1 MKCRLFFLLILLGG
15 CMSPSTSLE
24 EIHQRVAAQIAL
36 LVDSGY
42 LQNQYVEVIETA
54 SNDSSVIYRIRVSDS
69 AGSCTDELPSR
80 VIKYK
85 DKYFCFIEQDEPE
98 MSRTEL
104 FERGI
109 VADSTFQANSLDFDD
124 GFWLLALRKYE
135 NKHILVKN
143 RFEYSSYVTEYPE
156 LWPYLSGGSPFGKP
170 LFMALDSHNIAV
182 ADSLLPQLNDLE
194 VDSLKHY
201 IERFFGVIQLKN
213 QTDSTI
219 VLSNNDL
226 NDLSYAVVN
235 GADTLKF
242 VLRDSLPII
251 IEPHRYSFPRFDSEP
266 PYKFLQKL
274 PKQDVWMSMY
284 RLFCDS
290 TFCFLKVNGA
300 STNFR
305 ILHDDTN
312 FFNYIVVDSEAQKDN
327 VGDKRRIFYNKGV
340 YNKEQ
345 RGLNFRG
352 W

>member
-1 MKCRLFFLLILLGG
+1 
-15 CMSPSTSLE
+15 MSPSTSLK
-24 EIHQRVAAQIAL
+24 EIHQRVADQIAL

-42 LQNQYVEVIETA
+42 LQNQYVEIIETA
-54 SNDSSVIYRIRVSDS
+54 SNDSSVIYRIRISDS
-69 AGSCTDELPSR
+69 AGSGTDELPSR

-85 DKYFCFIEQDEPE
+85 DKYFCFIELDELE

-104 FERGI
+104 FEKGI

-135 NKHILVKN
+135 DKHILVKD
-143 RFEYSSYVTEYPE
+143 RFEYSSYITEYPE
-156 LWPYLSGGSPFGKP
+156 LWPYLSGGSPLEKP

-182 ADSLLPQLNDLE
+182 ADSLLPQLDNLE

-235 GADTLKF
+235 GADTLKL

-251 IEPHRYSFPRFDSEP
+251 IEPHRYEFPRFDSAP
-266 PYKFLQKL
+266 PHKFLQKL
-274 PKQDVWMSMY
+274 PEKDVWMSMY

-290 TFCFLKVNGA
+290 TFCFLKVNGIPIK
-300 STNFR
+300 FR

-312 FFNYIVVDSEAQKDN
+312 FFNYIAVDSDAQKVN
-327 VGDKRRIFYNKGV
+327 FGHNRRIFYNKGI
-340 YNKEQ
+340 YDKEQ
-345 RGLNFRG
+345 RGCRFRG